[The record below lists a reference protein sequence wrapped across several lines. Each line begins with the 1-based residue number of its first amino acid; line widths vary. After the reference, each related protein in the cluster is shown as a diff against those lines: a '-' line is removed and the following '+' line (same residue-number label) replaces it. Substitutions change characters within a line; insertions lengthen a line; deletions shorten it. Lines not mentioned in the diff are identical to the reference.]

1 MKMLILGPQGSG
13 KGTQAKKIAEAFEL
27 KHISTG
33 DIFRENIKNSTELGK
48 LAKSFIDQGK
58 LVPDEV
64 TNKIVEDAIKGR
76 DNFIL
81 DGFPRNMMQAEFLE
95 NVTKLDYAIEVQLE
109 DEDVLLRLSGR
120 RTCRE
125 CGEIYH
131 INFKPSKKFGECDH
145 DAGEL
150 FQRDDDKPDAINRRL
165 EIYHLET
172 EPILDFYKKKKIL
185 IIINGDQPIEKV
197 FEDIKE
203 ALEM

>member
-33 DIFRENIKNSTELGK
+33 DIFRENIKNQTELGK

-64 TNKIVEDAIKGR
+64 TNKIVEDAIKGK
-76 DNFIL
+76 DDFIL
-81 DGFPRNMMQAEFLE
+81 DGFPRNMMQAEVLE
-95 NVTKLDYAIEVQLE
+95 NVTQLDYAVEVQLE

-150 FQRDDDKPDAINRRL
+150 YQRDDDKPDAITKRL

-185 IIINGDQPIEKV
+185 ITINGDQPIEKV